1 MKMDYK
7 VLIFVPV
14 VVLILSSAYLVS
26 NYMVTGEFF
35 KKSIELKGGTII
47 TVSLTPQINDKSIE
61 KLLAGYDEFKVRK
74 IKSVSGNM
82 LIIELPPE
90 SDTHKLI
97 ERLSKLGIEKKD
109 ISLENIGPALGA
121 SFWRQSQIAIIIAFV
136 MMGIIVFF
144 IFRTFIPSLAVML
157 SAASDIIVTIA
168 IMQILGIELSLAG
181 LAALLMLIGYSVDTD
196 ILLTT
201 RLIKEEGKDV
211 DAKLKRAMKTGLTMS
226 FTTIGAVTAL
236 LASSISSVLSN
247 IANVLLFGLLVDLMN
262 TWMQNAGILKWYIE
276 RKVSA

>member
-1 MKMDYK
+1 
-7 VLIFVPV
+7 
-14 VVLILSSAYLVS
+14 
-26 NYMVTGEFF
+26 
-35 KKSIELKGGTII
+35 I